1 MGGDVEHYEG
11 HTRAIV
17 HSERRTAVHYEEFKM
32 GTLYRVCDW
41 TKGSSDA
48 FQ

>member
-1 MGGDVEHYEG
+1 MGGDVGHYEG
-11 HTRAIV
+11 HKRAIV
-17 HSERRTAVHYEEFKM
+17 RSERRTAVHYEEFTM
-32 GTLYRVCDW
+32 GTRHRVYDW